1 MCHVCRCVCRF
12 CLVCCFMKTF
22 CGSIKKSAKQNRW
35 YSGLPGW
42 SLPPSPPPPRGTEA
56 AAALWIHRLGVWRI
70 LCWLLHRGFSEI
82 LGNCA
87 RDSKGPPDILRS
99 RALCFL
105 SRLEKVS
112 TTLYTTA
119 FWASSFDTDSSFV
132 TRSVP
137 TSRQKLAHITL
148 LSQIKWI

>member
-1 MCHVCRCVCRF
+1 MRMQI
-12 CLVCCFMKTF
+12 L
-22 CGSIKKSAKQNRW
+22 
-35 YSGLPGW
+35 SGLPFYENILW
-42 SLPPSPPPPRGTEA
+42 FDQKVSEAEQMIFRVARLEPPSPPRGTEA

-87 RDSKGPPDILRS
+87 RDLKGPPDILKS

-112 TTLYTTA
+112 TTLFTTA
-119 FWASSFDTDSSFV
+119 FWASSFDTDPSFV
-132 TRSVP
+132 RRSVP
-137 TSRQKLAHITL
+137 TSRQKWARITR

>member
-1 MCHVCRCVCRF
+1 MFVDAYADFVWFAVLWKHFVVR
-12 CLVCCFMKTF
+12 
-22 CGSIKKSAKQNRW
+22 SKSQRSRTDDIQGCQVGA
-35 YSGLPGW
+35 
-42 SLPPSPPPPRGTEA
+42 SPPPPRGTEA

-87 RDSKGPPDILRS
+87 RDLKGPPDILRS

-132 TRSVP
+132 THSVP
-137 TSRQKLAHITL
+137 TSRQKWAHITL